1 MFSLGHKGLP
11 RFPQALRNHLQAHHK
26 KDLADMF
33 NFKEE
38 EREKKTKVPNRVEND
53 VFPTVD

>member
-26 KDLADMF
+26 KDLGDM
-33 NFKEE
+33 FKEE
-38 EREKKTKVPNRVEND
+38 EREKKTNVPYRVEND